1 MNMFPF
7 LLNKIGK
14 IDTIFFLSI
23 LAIILIIVGIY
34 FLIPVFNKKQ
44 YAEQRENLRKRE
56 KSFKANLQHSEEPV
70 VVEIEA
76 TEAPQKD
83 TEEVETEATD
93 E

>member
-14 IDTIFFLSI
+14 TDTIFFLSI
-23 LAIILIIVGIY
+23 LAIILLLVGFY
-34 FLIPVFNKKQ
+34 FLIPILNKKQ

-56 KSFKANLQHSEEPV
+56 KSFKANLQHREEPV
-70 VVEIEA
+70 IVEEA
-76 TEAPQKD
+76 TIEEPQIEK
-83 TEEVETEATD
+83 EEVETETAD

>member
-70 VVEIEA
+70 VVEKTTADE
-76 TEAPQKD
+76 PQ
-83 TEEVETEATD
+83 EEKEEIETETTD

>member
-7 LLNKIGK
+7 LLNKLGK
-14 IDTIFFLSI
+14 VDIIFFVSI
-23 LAIILIIVGIY
+23 AAIIVLIVAVY

-56 KSFKANLQHSEEPV
+56 KSFKANLNIKEEPV
-70 VVEIEA
+70 ITKEE
-76 TEAPQKD
+76 TLEEEG
-83 TEEVETEATD
+83 TEENTPD

>member
-56 KSFKANLQHSEEPV
+56 KSFKANLQHSEEHV
-70 VVEIEA
+70 VVEKTTADE
-76 TEAPQKD
+76 PQ
-83 TEEVETEATD
+83 EEKEEIETETTD

>member
-70 VVEIEA
+70 VVEADTAGE
-76 TEAPQKD
+76 TQKE
-83 TEEVETEATD
+83 TEEVIVESTD

>member
-1 MNMFPF
+1 MFPF

-14 IDTIFFLSI
+14 IDIIFFLSI
-23 LAIILIIVGIY
+23 VAIILLIVGIY

-56 KSFKANLQHSEEPV
+56 KSFKANLNQHERPMVVSEDVPEDIK
-70 VVEIEA
+70 EE
-76 TEAPQKD
+76 
-83 TEEVETEATD
+83 EEVVKTED

>member
-14 IDTIFFLSI
+14 IDLIFFLSI
-23 LAIILIIVGIY
+23 LAIILVIVGFY

-56 KSFKANLQHSEEPV
+56 KSFKANLQHKEEPV
-70 VVEIEA
+70 VIEEPQEAEPQEETVE
-76 TEAPQKD
+76 
-83 TEEVETEATD
+83 ETQD

>member
-14 IDTIFFLSI
+14 IDLIFFLSI
-23 LAIILIIVGIY
+23 LAIILVIVGFY

-56 KSFKANLQHSEEPV
+56 KSFKANLQHKEEPV
-70 VVEIEA
+70 VIE
-76 TEAPQKD
+76 EPQ
-83 TEEVETEATD
+83 EVEPQEETVEETQD

>member
-56 KSFKANLQHSEEPV
+56 KSFKANLQHSEEPM
-70 VVEIEA
+70 VVEADTTGE
-76 TEAPQKD
+76 PQKE
-83 TEEVETEATD
+83 TEEVIVESTD